1 MESKVVEHT
10 RGTATYQEIIE
21 VAEKHLGTL
30 GLTDFQ
36 VAPICKELGISPS
49 VVNYHFKGRDELIAR
64 AAFSS
69 YEKYVTKSWELAKS
83 FAPNSEKALAA
94 WIKNQVDWASS
105 NPGVA
110 ACINFPTLTGPLSTL
125 MKKDLGDSFSNVG
138 SISLVNL
145 ATLVRNIRDG
155 HWTDKKIE
163 PKEVFANHAMMVAI
177 AKFGWMT
184 LGLSTWVAGRH
195 LPSSAIPQT
204 VDLLPVAMQAAIDAI
219 IAECKSLP
227 K

>member
-1 MESKVVEHT
+1 MTSVVEQT
-10 RGTATYQEIIE
+10 KGNVTYQEIIE

-64 AAFSS
+64 AAYSS
-69 YEKYVTKSWELAKS
+69 YKKYVTQSWELAKS
-83 FAPNSEKALAA
+83 FAPDSEKALSA
-94 WIKNQVDWASS
+94 WIKNQVDWASA

-110 ACINFPTLTGPLSTL
+110 ACINFPTLNGPLSNL
-125 MKKDLGDSFSNVG
+125 MKNELGASFSETG
-138 SISLVNL
+138 SISLINL

-155 HWTDKKIE
+155 SWSETKTD
-163 PKEVFANHAMMVAI
+163 PKEVFSNHAMMIAI

-204 VDLLPVAMQAAIDAI
+204 VDLLPVAMEATIKDI
-219 IAECKSLP
+219 ITECKSLP

>member
-1 MESKVVEHT
+1 MTSVVEQS
-10 RGTATYQEIIE
+10 RGSATYQEIIE
-21 VAEKHLGTL
+21 VAEKHLGSL

-49 VVNYHFKGRDELIAR
+49 VVNYHFKTRDELIAR
-64 AAFSS
+64 AAYSS
-69 YEKYVTKSWELAKS
+69 YSKYVTQSWELAKS
-83 FAPNSEKALAA
+83 FAPNSEKALSA

-110 ACINFPTLTGPLSTL
+110 ACINFPTLTGPLSNL
-125 MKKDLGDSFSNVG
+125 MKEDLGAKFSETG
-138 SISLVNL
+138 SISLINL

-155 HWTDKKIE
+155 VWSETKIE
-163 PKEVFANHAMMVAI
+163 PREVFSNHSMMIAI
-177 AKFGWMT
+177 AKFGWMI

-204 VDLLPVAMQAAIDAI
+204 VDLLPIAMEALIKDI
-219 IAECKSLP
+219 ITECKSLP